1 VISALPET
9 RLSSFHHS
17 VKHTLPHL
25 LTLLLHPPANF
36 PSPGTRLLVLTNLH
50 TLLET
55 SNPRNTTLSPATKP
69 DIQKWAAGRRYA
81 LLGSIVSA
89 LNRLAASH
97 GLAVLV
103 TTGCATRMRSEF
115 GAPGA
120 PLGLV
125 PGVGGSEWETG
136 IWARAAVLR
145 DFGGRFVG
153 VSKARGAAVAAGAA
167 GLGAVVSFAIGEGG
181 VAIEDVSRQ
190 QEQIGSDEARK
201 ALTLSPVR
209 GRKRAL
215 EEIADSDDDEEADE
229 YGGWAGL
236 EEDALA
242 GVEGD
247 VAESAPDN
255 DKPAV
260 PPTIVID

>member
-1 VISALPET
+1 
-9 RLSSFHHS
+9 
-17 VKHTLPHL
+17 
-25 LTLLLHPPANF
+25 
-36 PSPGTRLLVLTNLH
+36 
-50 TLLET
+50 
-55 SNPRNTTLSPATKP
+55 LSPATKP
-69 DIQKWAAGRRYA
+69 DIQKWAASRRYA

-89 LNRLAASH
+89 LNRLAASY

-167 GLGAVVSFAIGEGG
+167 GLGTIIGFAIGEGG
-181 VAIEDVSRQ
+181 VAIEDVRRQ
-190 QEQIGSDEARK
+190 QEHAASDDARK
-201 ALTLSPVR
+201 ALTLSPSR

-247 VAESAPDN
+247 VAETAPDN
-255 DKPAV
+255 NEKPAV